1 MLEPVQCDLDNVDP
15 LARVGDAVC
24 WSSASR
30 VPVDPLARVGDAPWW
45 SSVNGDPVLGDADA
59 PCCSSVGRRAWVSV
73 SNLVDD
79 EEERRSSVD
88 GEGGRRLQGKIEG
101 GRGRKREARR

>member
-1 MLEPVQCDLDNVDP
+1 MNN
-15 LARVGDAVC
+15 R
-24 WSSASR
+24 
-30 VPVDPLARVGDAPWW
+30 DPLARVGDAPWW
-45 SSVNGDPVLGDADA
+45 SSVSGDPVDSDADVS
-59 PCCSSVGRRAWVSV
+59 CCSSVGRRAWGSV
-73 SNLVDD
+73 SSLVDE

>member
-1 MLEPVQCDLDNVDP
+1 MRLSGARLVD
-15 LARVGDAVC
+15 
-24 WSSASR
+24 
-30 VPVDPLARVGDAPWW
+30 
-45 SSVNGDPVLGDADA
+45 GDADA

-88 GEGGRRLQGKIEG
+88 GEGEGRLQGKIEG